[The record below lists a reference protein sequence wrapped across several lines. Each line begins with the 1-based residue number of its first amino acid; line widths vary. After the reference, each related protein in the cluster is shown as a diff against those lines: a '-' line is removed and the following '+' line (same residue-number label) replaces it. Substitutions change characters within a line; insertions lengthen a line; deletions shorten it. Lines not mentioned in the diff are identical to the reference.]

1 MPRRKKDGEP
11 AFENVQPAGDV
22 QPAADDSTPPVDT
35 DRALAAAP
43 TAGPVTATLAVLR
56 FDPHADCEA
65 HWQRYDVTL
74 PEGSTVLEALMHVQD
89 HQDGSLAFR
98 RSCRHAICG
107 SCGMRIN
114 GCARLACNTQ
124 LAVVAEEA
132 RRKAE
137 QAGVAAPAP
146 GTTAD
151 ASPVVATRAAPGVVS
166 AAPANPLAPA
176 AVRVEPLGNMPVI
189 KDLITDMADFWEK
202 LRRVQPWLQ
211 NLDEHPDPDHER
223 LMSPA
228 GYSVIS
234 QALLCVECGCCYSDC
249 CSLEASADFVGPTA
263 LAKAFR
269 YAYDSRDDQAH
280 RRMFDLSDE
289 HGIWECT
296 RCYFCTQRCPKHLRV
311 RELITQLGGLAYE
324 EGLRTDAGVK
334 RAAAVRTSVIA
345 GGRLDQARMTLEAGG
360 PLQALS
366 RVPAAAHAALT
377 GKLTVK
383 PPEPIE
389 DVDDLHKVICVV
401 EESRI
406 ESGQPRTEGRP

>member
-1 MPRRKKDGEP
+1 MARRKKDAEP
-11 AFENVQPAGDV
+11 TSDNVRPA
-22 QPAADDSTPPVDT
+22 PDT
-35 DRALAAAP
+35 DQTIAGQAAVG
-43 TAGPVTATLAVLR
+43 TVTATLEVLR
-56 FDPHADCEA
+56 FDPHVDCEA
-65 HWQRYDVTL
+65 HWQRYDVAL

-114 GCARLACNTQ
+114 GCAKLACNTQ
-124 LAVVAEEA
+124 LAVVADEA
-132 RRKAE
+132 RR
-137 QAGVAAPAP
+137 
-146 GTTAD
+146 
-151 ASPVVATRAAPGVVS
+151 RAAQLGDTS
-166 AAPANPLAPA
+166 AAPA
-176 AVRVEPLGNMPVI
+176 AVRVGPLGNMPVI
-189 KDLITDMADFWEK
+189 KDLITDMADFWDK

-211 NLDEHPDPDHER
+211 NLDEHPDPDNER

-249 CSLEASADFVGPTA
+249 CSVEASADFVGPTA

-269 YAYDSRDDQAH
+269 YAYDTRDDQAH

-311 RELITQLGGLAYE
+311 RELIAQLGGLAYE

-334 RAAAVRTSVIA
+334 RAAAVRTSVVA
-345 GGRLDQARMTLEAGG
+345 GGRLDAARMTLEAAG
-360 PLQALS
+360 PLHALS
-366 RVPAAAHAALT
+366 RLPAAAHAALT
-377 GKLTVK
+377 GKLTIR

-389 DVDDLHKVICVV
+389 GLDDLHAVV
-401 EESRI
+401 RAVDES
-406 ESGQPRTEGRP
+406 RTEGGQS

>member
-1 MPRRKKDGEP
+1 MARRSRKDAEP
-11 AFENVQPAGDV
+11 AAGVQPAGDV
-22 QPAADDSTPPVDT
+22 QPASDDSTLAPDMHQT
-35 DRALAAAP
+35 AAAEP
-43 TAGPVTATLAVLR
+43 AAGTVAATLEVLR
-56 FDPHADCEA
+56 FDPRADCET
-65 HWQRYDVTL
+65 HWQAYEVEL

-124 LAVVAEEA
+124 LAVVADEA
-132 RRKAE
+132 RRRAA
-137 QAGVAAPAP
+137 QAGAASTPRAP
-146 GTTAD
+146 I
-151 ASPVVATRAAPGVVS
+151 
-166 AAPANPLAPA
+166 
-176 AVRVEPLGNMPVI
+176 RVEPLGNMPVI
-189 KDLITDMADFWEK
+189 KDLITDMADFWDK
-202 LRRVQPWLQ
+202 LQRVQPWLQ

-249 CSLEASADFVGPTA
+249 CSVEASADFVGPTA

-311 RELITQLGGLAYE
+311 RELITQLGGLAFD
-324 EGLRTDAGVK
+324 EGLRTDAGVR
-334 RAAAVRTSVIA
+334 RAAAVRTSVLA
-345 GGRLDQARMTLEAGG
+345 TGRLDQARMTLDAIG

-377 GKLTVK
+377 GKLTVR

-389 DVDDLHKVICVV
+389 DLDDLQKMARAV
-401 EESRI
+401 EESRP
-406 ESGQPRTEGRP
+406 EGGEQSRTEGRQPPAEGQP

>member
-1 MPRRKKDGEP
+1 MTRRSGKDAEP
-11 AFENVQPAGDV
+11 APGVQPAPDMD
-22 QPAADDSTPPVDT
+22 QTT
-35 DRALAAAP
+35 AAAP
-43 TAGPVTATLAVLR
+43 AAGTVTATLEVLR
-56 FDPHADCEA
+56 FDPHADCDA
-65 HWQRYDVTL
+65 RWQRYDVEL

-107 SCGMRIN
+107 SCGIRIN

-132 RRKAE
+132 RRRAE
-137 QAGVAAPAP
+137 QESAASARRPGAGVASAASADAPAS
-146 GTTAD
+146 G
-151 ASPVVATRAAPGVVS
+151 
-166 AAPANPLAPA
+166 APADPLAPA
-176 AVRVEPLGNMPVI
+176 IRVEPLGNMPVI
-189 KDLITDMADFWEK
+189 KDLITDMADFWDK

-211 NLDEHPDPDHER
+211 NLDEHPDPDNEW

-249 CSLEASADFVGPTA
+249 CSVEASPDFVGPTA

-269 YAYDSRDDQAH
+269 YAYDTRDDQAH

-334 RAAAVRTSVIA
+334 RAAAVRTSVVT
-345 GGRLDQARMTLEAGG
+345 GGRLDAARMTLGATG

-366 RVPAAAHAALT
+366 HLPAAAHAALT

-389 DVDDLHKVICVV
+389 DLDDLHAVVRAV
-401 EESRI
+401 EESRT
-406 ESGQPRTEGRP
+406 EGGQP

>member
-1 MPRRKKDGEP
+1 MARRSKKDAESASDTVQP
-11 AFENVQPAGDV
+11 APENVQPAPDME
-22 QPAADDSTPPVDT
+22 QTTPADATPVLAM
-35 DRALAAAP
+35 DRAPAVAP
-43 TAGPVTATLAVLR
+43 SAGPVTATLEVLR
-56 FDPHADCEA
+56 FDPHADREA
-65 HWQRYDVTL
+65 HWQAYDVEL

-132 RRKAE
+132 RRRAE
-137 QAGVAAPAP
+137 QAGAVR
-146 GTTAD
+146 GD
-151 ASPVVATRAAPGVVS
+151 ATS
-166 AAPANPLAPA
+166 AAPTPI
-176 AVRVEPLGNMPVI
+176 RVEPLGNMPVI
-189 KDLITDMADFWEK
+189 KDLITDMADFWDK
-202 LRRVQPWLQ
+202 LQRVQPWLQ
-211 NLDEHPDPDHER
+211 NLDDHPDPDHER

-249 CSLEASADFVGPTA
+249 CSVEASADFVGPTA

-269 YAYDSRDDQAH
+269 YAYDCRDDQAH

-334 RAAAVRTSVIA
+334 RAAAVRASVVA
-345 GGRLDQARMTLEAGG
+345 GGRLDQARMTLEAAG
-360 PLQALS
+360 PLRALT

-389 DVDDLHKVICVV
+389 DLDDLHALVRAV
-401 EESRI
+401 EESRT
-406 ESGQPRTEGRP
+406 EGGQPRTEDRS